1 MAAKT
6 RQQKGFTLA
15 EALMALVI
23 LSIAAIGIV
32 QPFSAGAAVQLE
44 GWHRSLTA
52 KLSSD
57 LLEQIVNTEYDQITA
72 EWTDYSEAKGQVK
85 DSLGNVFT
93 DPSYADYSRD
103 VTLQQTAALSNIE
116 HQWVT
121 VRVYRN
127 GIQMAQLSSLVVP

>member
-15 EALMALVI
+15 EALMAMVI

-32 QPFSAGAAVQLE
+32 QPFSAGAAVQVE
-44 GWHRSLTA
+44 GCQRSLAA

-57 LLEQIVNTEYDQITA
+57 LLEEIINTEYDEIVT
-72 EWTDYSEAKGQVK
+72 EWTGYSEEEGEVK

-93 DPSYADYSRD
+93 DTSYADYSRD

-121 VRVYRN
+121 VAVYRN
-127 GIQMAQLSSLVVP
+127 GIEMAELSSLVVP

>member
-1 MAAKT
+1 MAAKK
-6 RQQKGFTLA
+6 RQHKGFTLA
-15 EALMALVI
+15 EALMAMVI
-23 LSIAAIGIV
+23 LSIAAIGII

-44 GWHRSLTA
+44 GWHRSMTA

-57 LLEQIVNTEYDQITA
+57 LLEEIVSTEYDEITT
-72 EWTDYSEAKGQVK
+72 EWTDYTEAEGAVK

-93 DPSYADYSRD
+93 DPSYANYSRD
-103 VTLQQTAALSNIE
+103 VTLQQTADLTDIE

-127 GIQMAQLSSLVVP
+127 GIEMAELSSLIVQ

>member
-93 DPSYADYSRD
+93 DISYANYSRD
-103 VTLQQTAALSNIE
+103 VTLQQTADLTDIE

-121 VRVYRN
+121 VCVYRD
-127 GIQMAQLSSLVVP
+127 GIKMAELSSLVVP

>member
-15 EALMALVI
+15 EALMAMVI

-32 QPFSAGAAVQLE
+32 QPFSAGAAVQVE

-52 KLSSD
+52 KLSGD
-57 LLEQIVNTEYDQITA
+57 LLEEIVNTEYDEIVN

-85 DSLGNVFT
+85 DSIGNVFT
-93 DPSYADYSRD
+93 DLSYADYSRD
-103 VTLQQTAALSNIE
+103 VTLQQTAALSNIK
-116 HQWVT
+116 HQWIT

-127 GIQMAQLSSLVVP
+127 GIEMAELSSLVVP

>member
-1 MAAKT
+1 MAAKI
-6 RQQKGFTLA
+6 RQHKGFTLA
-15 EALMALVI
+15 EALMAMVI
-23 LSIAAIGIV
+23 LSIAAIGII

-57 LLEQIVNTEYDQITA
+57 LLEQIVSTDYDEIVT
-72 EWTDYSEAKGQVK
+72 EWTDYTEAEGAVK

-93 DPSYADYSRD
+93 DPSYANYSRD
-103 VTLQQTAALSNIE
+103 VTLQQTADLTDIE

-121 VRVYRN
+121 VRVYRS
-127 GIQMAQLSSLVVP
+127 GIEMAELSSLIVP

>member
-15 EALMALVI
+15 EALMAMVI
-23 LSIAAIGIV
+23 LSIAAIGII
-32 QPFSAGAAVQLE
+32 QPFSAGAAVQIE

-57 LLEQIVNTEYDQITA
+57 LLEEIVSTEYDEITT
-72 EWTDYSEAKGQVK
+72 EWTDYTEAQGQVK

-93 DPSYADYSRD
+93 DTSYANYSRD
-103 VTLQQTAALSNIE
+103 VTLQQTADLTDIE

-127 GIQMAQLSSLVVP
+127 GIEMAELSSLVVP